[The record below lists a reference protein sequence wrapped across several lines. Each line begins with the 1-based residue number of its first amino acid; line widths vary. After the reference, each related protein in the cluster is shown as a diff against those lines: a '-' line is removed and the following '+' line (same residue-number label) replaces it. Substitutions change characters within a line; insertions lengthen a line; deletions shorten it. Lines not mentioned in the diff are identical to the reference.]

1 MKTFKELTIVT
12 PNKPGKLAEAL
23 RAVANAGANLIAIDS
38 SSGYDLNMVRL
49 VTTDPQATTR
59 VLEKLKYHITEA
71 DVLGVTILDKPG
83 LLAKVTAIF
92 GKAKVNIN
100 YMYATAAVGGHEAMV
115 IFQLSDLTKGVRALK
130 TANIA

>member
-12 PNKPGKLAEAL
+12 PNKPGKLAQAL
-23 RAVANAGANLIAIDS
+23 RTVAEAGANLIAIDS

-49 VTTDPQATTR
+49 VTSDSQRTTR
-59 VLEKLKYHITEA
+59 ALEKLKYHVTEA

-83 LLAKVTAIF
+83 LLAKVAAVF

-100 YMYATAAVGGHEAMV
+100 YMYATAAVNGHEAMV
-115 IFQLSDLTKGVRALK
+115 IFQLSDIAKGIRALK
-130 TANIA
+130 AAKIA

>member
-12 PNKPGKLAEAL
+12 PNKPGKLAEVL

-49 VTTDPQATTR
+49 VTSDPQETTR
-59 VLEKLKYHITEA
+59 ALEKLKYHITEA

>member
-12 PNKPGKLAEAL
+12 PNKPGKLAQAL
-23 RAVANAGANLIAIDS
+23 RTVADAGVNLIAIDS

-49 VTTDPQATTR
+49 VTSDPHQATR
-59 VLEKLKYHITEA
+59 VLEKLKYHVTEA

-83 LLAKVTAIF
+83 LLAKVAAVF

-100 YMYATAAVGGHEAMV
+100 YMYATAAVNGYEAMV
-115 IFQLSDLTKGVRALK
+115 IFQLSDMTKGIRALK
-130 TANIA
+130 AAKIA

>member
-12 PNKPGKLAEAL
+12 PNKPGTLAQVL
-23 RAVANAGANLIAIDS
+23 RAVASAGANLIAIDS

-49 VTTDPQATTR
+49 VTSNSQATAR
-59 VLEKLKYHITEA
+59 ALGKLKYHITEA

-83 LLAKVTAIF
+83 LLAKVTAVF

-100 YMYATAAVGGHEAMV
+100 YMYASAAVNGHEAMV
-115 IFQLSDLTKGVRALK
+115 IFQLSDLARGIRALK
-130 TANIA
+130 AAHIA

>member
-12 PNKPGKLAEAL
+12 PNKPGTLAQVL
-23 RAVANAGANLIAIDS
+23 RSVAQAGVNLIAIDS

-49 VTTDPQATTR
+49 ITSDPQATTR
-59 VLEKLKYHITEA
+59 VLEKLKYQVAEA

-83 LLAKVTAIF
+83 LLAQVAAAF

-100 YMYATAAVGGHEAMV
+100 YMYATAAVSGQEAMV
-115 IFQLSDLTKGVRALK
+115 MFQVSDLSRGVRALK
-130 TANIA
+130 AAKIA